1 MHSLIL
7 RTMLIACVVTFS
19 VSAFA
24 QAAAEAALSHA
35 AATSMGTAA
44 GKALGQ
50 ATNQMTN
57 RVAGRLGQQ
66 TPNAAQRPAV
76 TKARAAVPSQTEVEP
91 TTTAEPPAGGTMIQS
106 IQGAAPQPTCTTYA
120 PADSKT
126 AGNPAGQNGG
136 CPAPPQNGNT
146 HPSMITLP
154 PAK

>member
-1 MHSLIL
+1 MSSLIL
-7 RTMLIACVVTFS
+7 RTTLVACVVTFS
-19 VSAFA
+19 AGAFA

-57 RVAGRLGQQ
+57 RVAGKLGQQ
-66 TPNAAQRPAV
+66 TPNAAQRPAA
-76 TKARAAVPSQTEVEP
+76 TKVRSAVQSQTEVEP
-91 TTTAEPPAGGTMIQS
+91 TTTAEPLAGGSMIQS
-106 IQGAAPQPTCTTYA
+106 IQGAAPQPACTIST
-120 PADSKT
+120 PADSK
-126 AGNPAGQNGG
+126 AAADPASQKGG
-136 CPAPPQNGNT
+136 CPAPPQNGNS

>member
-1 MHSLIL
+1 MRSLIL
-7 RTMLIACVVTFS
+7 RTTVVACVLTFS
-19 VSAFA
+19 ASAFA
-24 QAAAEAALSHA
+24 QAAAEAVLSHA

-76 TKARAAVPSQTEVEP
+76 TKARAAVQSQTEVEP

-106 IQGAAPQPTCTTYA
+106 IQGAAPQPGCTTDN
-120 PADSKT
+120 PADSK
-126 AGNPAGQNGG
+126 AAANPASQKGG
-136 CPAPPQNGNT
+136 CPAPPQNGNA

>member
-1 MHSLIL
+1 MRSLIL
-7 RTMLIACVVTFS
+7 RTMLVACVVTFS

-57 RVAGRLGQQ
+57 RVAGKLGQQ

-76 TKARAAVPSQTEVEP
+76 TKVRAAVQSQTEVEP
-91 TTTAEPPAGGTMIQS
+91 TTTAETPAGGSMIQS
-106 IQGAAPQPTCTTYA
+106 IQGAAPQPACTTSA
-120 PADSKT
+120 PADSKAAT
-126 AGNPAGQNGG
+126 NPASQKGG

>member
-1 MHSLIL
+1 MSSLIL
-7 RTMLIACVVTFS
+7 RTTLVACVVTFS
-19 VSAFA
+19 AGAFA

-35 AATSMGTAA
+35 AAPSMGTAA

-57 RVAGRLGQQ
+57 RVAGQLGQQ
-66 TPNAAQRPAV
+66 TPNAAQRPSV
-76 TKARAAVPSQTEVEP
+76 TKVRAAVQGQAEAGP
-91 TTTAEPPAGGTMIQS
+91 TTTAEPPAGGSMIQS
-106 IQGAAPQPTCTTYA
+106 IQGAAPQPTCKSST

-126 AGNPAGQNGG
+126 AANPASQKAG
-136 CPAPPQNGNT
+136 CSAPPQNGNT

>member
-1 MHSLIL
+1 MRSLIL
-7 RTMLIACVVTFS
+7 RTMLVACVVTFS

-76 TKARAAVPSQTEVEP
+76 AKVRSAVQRPSEVEP
-91 TTTAEPPAGGTMIQS
+91 TTTAEPPAGGSMIQS
-106 IQGAAPQPTCTTYA
+106 IQGAAPQPACTTGTQ
-120 PADSKT
+120 ADSK
-126 AGNPAGQNGG
+126 AAAIPASQKGG

>member
-1 MHSLIL
+1 MSSLIL
-7 RTMLIACVVTFS
+7 RTTLVACVVTFS

-57 RVAGRLGQQ
+57 RVAGKLGQQ
-66 TPNAAQRPAV
+66 TPNAAQRSAV
-76 TKARAAVPSQTEVEP
+76 TKVRAPVQSQTEVEP
-91 TTTAEPPAGGTMIQS
+91 TTTAEPPAGGSMIQS
-106 IQGAAPQPTCTTYA
+106 IQGAAPQAACTTYT
-120 PADSKT
+120 PADSK
-126 AGNPAGQNGG
+126 AAANPAGQKNG